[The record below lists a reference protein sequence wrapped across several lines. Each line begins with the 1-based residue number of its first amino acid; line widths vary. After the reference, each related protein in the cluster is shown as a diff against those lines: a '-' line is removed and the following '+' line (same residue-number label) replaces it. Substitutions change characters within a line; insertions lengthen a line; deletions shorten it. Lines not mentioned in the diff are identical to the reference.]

1 MEPKHSQRS
10 QKQVP
15 RHLSFR
21 WTTLHFNLEVSS
33 QRYPGKPAV
42 IFYEAELSYRELHRQ
57 ADVVPG
63 FLQNRCG
70 VRKGDR
76 VILQMQ
82 NSPQFIIAY
91 YAILRADAA
100 VLPVSPMH
108 VTDELVHYFE
118 DSGAS
123 TALVAQD
130 LYPQVRPLLG
140 KQAKHAI
147 VATYADYL
155 TEQTSLEMPEFARA
169 ERKAVSEPG
178 AVSWSDA
185 LAADYKPL
193 TAAAQPDDLAAI
205 LYTSGTTG
213 KSKGC
218 IHTHRTVMTTLVGGA
233 LWEG

>member
-1 MEPKHSQRS
+1 MEPKHFSHWP
-10 QKQVP
+10 KHLP
-15 RHLSFR
+15 RHLTVPATS
-21 WTTLHFNLEVSS
+21 LHFNLEVSS
-33 QRYPGKPAV
+33 QRHPDKPAL
-42 IFYEAELSYRELHRQ
+42 IFYDSRMSYRELHRQ
-57 ADVVPG
+57 VDLLAG

-82 NSPQFIIAY
+82 NSPQFVIAY

-155 TEQTSLEMPEFARA
+155 TEQTSLEIFSSR
-169 ERKAVSEPG
+169 RRHTRSLCD
-178 AVSWSDA
+178 WSSDVCSS
-185 LAADYKPL
+185 D
-193 TAAAQPDDLAAI
+193 
-205 LYTSGTTG
+205 
-213 KSKGC
+213 
-218 IHTHRTVMTTLVGGA
+218 
-233 LWEG
+233 